1 MKAGA
6 VTVDRVLI
14 FAWTLAFATLGTVAE
29 AEPADACPTE
39 AALGPGSTV
48 AGQLVLPDGAPAT
61 GRVGIQTPRPDRPV
75 PLSRCEVED
84 FLSGGRKVDVGA
96 DGAFRF
102 DDVPAGSY
110 RLWAMSSSGAVDQ
123 RLIEVPG
130 DASDLRLVAQPHGT
144 VAGTVSGLADGES
157 AFLSVKRQPDGE
169 ESGYQYEVANGPFR
183 ISGIPNGRYR
193 LVGSSSERRAV
204 DAPFEIDDFETVRVD
219 LAFRWRSRLRGRI
232 LVGTTP
238 IAPFRMKIVATPADQ
253 TKPSRT
259 VWVAPNGSYAING
272 LADARYQVSARGH
285 RFDVHVSGDTE
296 FDLLLSPN
304 SILGMVWIE
313 GERFGDWTVVARLAD
328 GVGIEGSVVAYART
342 DANAA
347 FRFDGLPAGDYTVAV
362 LAPFWAGAVRQV
374 TVHSAIE
381 LDFWLERPDDLQA
394 IRVLRSNA
402 PARGTLEVDIR
413 SDVFGHVIDLVPL
426 DDNGFVLLPR
436 LLQGADLR
444 LSLGRYRA
452 DLPRWDGAAADVELE
467 DPEGPPTP

>member
-14 FAWTLAFATLGTVAE
+14 FALTLAFGALATAAE
-29 AEPADACPTE
+29 AERGDACATE
-39 AALGPGSTV
+39 ALGPGSTV
-48 AGQLVLPDGAPAT
+48 AGQLVLPDGTPAA
-61 GRVGIQTPRPDRPV
+61 GRVGIHTPRPGPPV

-102 DDVPAGSY
+102 DNVPAGSY
-110 RLWAMSSSGAVDQ
+110 RLWATSPSGAVDQ
-123 RLIEVPG
+123 RLIEVPR
-130 DASDLRLVAQPHGT
+130 DASDLRLVAQPHAT
-144 VAGTVSGLADGES
+144 VAGTVSGLADGER

-169 ESGYQYEVANGPFR
+169 QIGYQHEVANGPFR
-183 ISGIPNGRYR
+183 ISGIPNGRYT
-193 LVGSSSERRAV
+193 LVGSSSEDRAV
-204 DAPFEIDDFETVRVD
+204 DAPFEIRDLETAHVD

-232 LVGTTP
+232 LVGATP
-238 IAPFRMKIVATPADQ
+238 IAPFRMKVVAIPADE
-253 TKPSRT
+253 TKPRRT
-259 VWVAPNGSYAING
+259 VWVAPNGTYAING
-272 LADARYQVSARGH
+272 LADARYEVDARGH

-304 SILGMVWIE
+304 SISGTVWIE
-313 GERFGDWTVVARLAD
+313 GERFGDWNVVARLAD

-342 DANAA
+342 DSNAA

-362 LAPFWAGAVRQV
+362 MSPFWGGAVRQV
-374 TVHSAIE
+374 TVHSAVE

-402 PARGTLEVDIR
+402 PAQGTIEVDIR
-413 SDVFGHVIDLVPL
+413 SDVFGRVTDFVPL
-426 DDNGFVLLPR
+426 DENGVCLLPR
-436 LLQGADLR
+436 SLQGADLR

-452 DLPRWDGAAADVELE
+452 DLPRWNGAGGTVELADPE
-467 DPEGPPTP
+467 DPTTP